1 MVPKLC
7 EFLCF
12 LCFYVVNHG
21 NTHGKLPPP
30 KVLHQLYYSAY
41 NQRKQNTGSDGEI
54 KGTVFF
60 LNPDIARQAA
70 KKTELVSE
78 KVHHNAGHYYYQA
91 HNYDVSTSG
100 GVHVT
105 KISTQNKVHT
115 NIRFF
120 MALWFKNAQGANRTL
135 TLHQM
140 KKTVKVGDI
149 ECGSKDLFLISG
161 PCVIE
166 DEKIMIQTAEK
177 LKEVSERL
185 KIKVIYKSSFLKDNR
200 SSLKYYDGP
209 GLEKG
214 MKILAK
220 VKEQF
225 GFPLLTD
232 IHESYQA
239 EIAGEVCDVLQ
250 IPAYLCMQSS
260 LVVAAAK
267 TGKVVNI
274 KHGQFLA
281 PDNMKYPLQKC
292 IETGNDKVI
301 LTERGYVFGY
311 NDLIVDPR
319 AFYHLNNLGYPV
331 VFDIT
336 HCVRK
341 YGIPSADTKGGNPE
355 FLPVL
360 SRAGVASGVDGV
372 FIETHP
378 EPSKALCDAASQLC
392 VYDLEAFLKPLIAI
406 HELVA
411 NTVAR

>member
-1 MVPKLC
+1 
-7 EFLCF
+7 
-12 LCFYVVNHG
+12 
-21 NTHGKLPPP
+21 
-30 KVLHQLYYSAY
+30 
-41 NQRKQNTGSDGEI
+41 
-54 KGTVFF
+54 
-60 LNPDIARQAA
+60 
-70 KKTELVSE
+70 
-78 KVHHNAGHYYYQA
+78 
-91 HNYDVSTSG
+91 
-100 GVHVT
+100 
-105 KISTQNKVHT
+105 
-115 NIRFF
+115 
-120 MALWFKNAQGANRTL
+120 
-135 TLHQM
+135 M
-140 KKTVKVGDI
+140 KKKIVKVGNI
-149 ECGSKDLFLISG
+149 ECGTDELFLISG

-166 DEKIMIQTAEK
+166 DEKIMMTTAEK
-177 LKEVSERL
+177 LKEVGERL
-185 KIKVIYKSSFLKDNR
+185 KIKIIYKSSFLKDNR

-239 EIAGEVCDVLQ
+239 APAAEVCDVLQ

-267 TGKVVNI
+267 TGAVVNI

-281 PDNMKYPLQKC
+281 PDNMKHPLQKC
-292 IETGNDKVI
+292 IDSGNDKVI
-301 LTERGYVFGY
+301 LTERGYSFGY

-319 AFYHLNNLGYPV
+319 AFFHMNNLGYPV

-341 YGIPSADTKGGNPE
+341 YGIPSSDAKGGARE

-378 EPSKALCDAASQLC
+378 DPANALCDAASQLN
-392 VYDLEAFLKPLIAI
+392 VNHLEEFMKPLI
-406 HELVA
+406 ELHNLEVKYRA
-411 NTVAR
+411 